1 MDNKIK
7 ILIGAGIIFFI
18 CLVTWVIRT
27 TPKAPPLKEK
37 IDPPTVMEYEGNTI
51 TEEKNGVKLWEISAD
66 KIKIDSVTQLAE
78 FDKIDGKFFQDDGK
92 VLKVTANKGVYNQ
105 QTKDIHIEGE
115 VVLYDADGAKLTSKN
130 LDWSNKEETITATE
144 DVKIFREDVRATG
157 DFASSSDGFKHFFM
171 KGNVKI
177 LKGVKNDDYAK
188 ELEERKKAEQEKLA
202 KEKADAEKQKNNSA
216 DENKNNGV

>member
-51 TEEKNGVKLWEISAD
+51 TEEKNGVKLWEMSAD

-177 LKGVKNDDYAK
+177 LKGVKNDDYSK
-188 ELEERKKAEQEKLA
+188 ELEERKKAEQEKLE

>member
-51 TEEKNGVKLWEISAD
+51 TEEKNGVKLWEMSAD

-177 LKGVKNDDYAK
+177 LKGVKNDDYSK